1 MSLEEELKEG
11 AEHAHQSGEK
21 GIGLTMA
28 IVAVL
33 LAMATLMGHRAHTEE
48 GLMQGKIVDE
58 WNFYQAKHSRA
69 HEYGAIAELATLLP
83 NGKDLAL
90 KDYKKSVDE
99 ECGTPVEHGCSSPAK
114 DSSLLRPLLA
124 PASSSDGSKQDKTEH
139 EASVKHDAPAKDD
152 APKGHDRE
160 ASAAT
165 EQHEAKSASH
175 RPGAV
180 NIQENAKGM
189 EREREMVERR
199 ANYYDGA
206 ELFLEISIVLCSI
219 ALLAEAKLFWQLS
232 FITSILGIGVALFGF
247 LGLH

>member
-33 LAMATLMGHRAHTEE
+33 LAIATLMGHRTHTEE
-48 GLMQGKIVDE
+48 GLIQGKIVDE

-69 HEYGAIAELATLLP
+69 HEYGAMAEVAALLP

-90 KDYKKSVDE
+90 KDYKKSLDE
-99 ECGTPVEHGCSSPAK
+99 ECGTPAEHGCSSPAR
-114 DSSLLRPLLA
+114 DSSILRPLLA
-124 PASSSDGSKQDKTEH
+124 PVSTSDSNEERKEQGESAKKESSANDEVAKEH
-139 EASVKHDAPAKDD
+139 GKEANSAK
-152 APKGHDRE
+152 
-160 ASAAT
+160 
-165 EQHEAKSASH
+165 EQHENKASH
-175 RPGAV
+175 KPGAV
-180 NIQENAKGM
+180 NIQESAKEM
-189 EREREMVERR
+189 EHERDIVERR

-219 ALLAEAKLFWQLS
+219 ALLAEAKLFWKLS
-232 FITSILGIGVALFGF
+232 FITTILGIGVALFAF
-247 LGLH
+247 LGVH

>member
-33 LAMATLMGHRAHTEE
+33 LAIATLMGHRMHTEE
-48 GLMQGKIVDE
+48 GLIQGKIVDE

-69 HEYGAIAELATLLP
+69 HEYGAMAEVAALLP

-90 KDYKKSVDE
+90 KDYKKSLDE
-99 ECGTPVEHGCSSPAK
+99 ECGTPLEHGCSSPAR
-114 DSSLLRPLLA
+114 DSSILRPLLA
-124 PASSSDGSKQDKTEH
+124 PESGTDSKEEKKEQGKPANPES
-139 EASVKHDAPAKDD
+139 AAKDD
-152 APKGHDRE
+152 AGKEHGKEVNPGK
-160 ASAAT
+160 
-165 EQHEAKSASH
+165 EQHETKASSH
-175 RPGAV
+175 KPGAV
-180 NIQENAKGM
+180 NIQESAKEM
-189 EREREMVERR
+189 ERERDIVERR

-219 ALLAEAKLFWQLS
+219 ALLAEAKLFWKLS
-232 FITSILGIGVALFGF
+232 FITTILGIGVALFGF
-247 LGLH
+247 LGVY